1 MKLEDIFLTCCELRG
16 IQNSLVHRVIKD
28 FARFVDAWLF
38 GDLRVIELE
47 KMIESEDDLIKS
59 LAKGEMEDIKKILAY
74 RKQYEEAFFLLYSKE
89 PESLPEFYGEMFLM
103 NYEDEHGEN

>member
-16 IQNSLVHRVIKD
+16 IQNCLVHRVIKD

-38 GDLRVIELE
+38 GDLRVRELE
-47 KMIESEDDLIKS
+47 KMIESEDDLFKS
-59 LAKGEMEDIKKILAY
+59 LAKAELEEIKKILAY
-74 RKQYEEAFFLLYSKE
+74 RKQYDEGFFLLYRKE

-103 NYEDEHGEN
+103 YYEDEHGEN